1 MQEKNKLKA
10 NRVYSK
16 TKQSLFVDNVI
27 VNLEKFSQTTGM
39 CEFSNV
45 SIYKINTQ
53 QWIALL
59 YTSTEQMESKF

>member
-10 NRVYSK
+10 SRVYSK

-27 VNLEKFSQTTGM
+27 VNLENFSQTTGV

-53 QWIALL
+53 KWIALL